1 VLRRRFKRAAEASG
15 EDVSAVVQDPRRNPE
30 GDFGSDIEDLLAP
43 VANQPRVDDRR
54 QITDDSA
61 SESSIVHRPSSIV
74 EEAAAKEQSPD
85 DTWTELPDLIL
96 IDGGVGQLNGAL
108 EVLRELRF
116 DHLPTAGVV
125 KGPNRDR
132 FDLLLPGASELIVL
146 RRDSAALRLIQ
157 TIDEEADRFAK
168 HYHRG
173 LRAKSAVKSTLD
185 DIPGIGPKRRRALI
199 KAFGSL
205 DGIRAASLEELAAV
219 PGMTKKSAEEI
230 KGLL

>member
-1 VLRRRFKRAAEASG
+1 LSVV
-15 EDVSAVVQDPRRNPE
+15 EDDPTT
-30 GDFGSDIEDLLAP
+30 
-43 VANQPRVDDRR
+43 
-54 QITDDSA
+54 TDNAQQTKDNGPA
-61 SESSIVHRPSSIV
+61 TT
-74 EEAAAKEQSPD
+74 D
-85 DTWTELPDLIL
+85 DTWAELPDLIL

-108 EVLRELRF
+108 EVLRDLRF
-116 DHLPTAGVV
+116 DHIPTAGVV

-132 FDLLLPGASELIVL
+132 FDLLLPGAEDLIVL
-146 RRDSAALRLIQ
+146 RRDGPALRLVQ

-185 DIPGIGPKRRRALI
+185 DIPGIGPKRKRALL

-205 DGIRAASLEELAAV
+205 DGIRAASLEQLSAV
-219 PGMTKKSAEEI
+219 PGMTRRSAEEL